1 MHDRIRGSPEWDK
14 VRSMLCDVPYGLRSL
29 SIVIY
34 QDLSDSRPSKTGE
47 RLERVDDN
55 GIELLDLVLAGETF
69 ASLCEV
75 VFKVKRRAPR
85 SPVAHELISMGMQH
99 PLSHELIWRSI
110 RERLPRLHGRGI
122 VKLVV
127 IGPSY

>member
-1 MHDRIRGSPEWDK
+1 MLF
-14 VRSMLCDVPYGLRSL
+14 RSDVPYGLRSL

-34 QDLSDSRPSKTGE
+34 QDLSDSRQSDPGK
-47 RLERVDDN
+47 RLERLDDN
-55 GIELLDLVLAGETF
+55 DMELLDMVLAGQTF

-85 SPVAHELISMGMQH
+85 PPVAHELISMGMQH
-99 PLSHELIWRSI
+99 PLSQELIWRSI

-127 IGPSY
+127 VLGY